1 MQFLSQKALD
11 KWLLFSRTDERDAES
26 GKIKV
31 LKRKTRKTRAVART
45 KRRRT
50 TTICCRE
57 AKYKEVFIGQLIHI
71 FELLK
76 KASKILNINTTSK
89 FLRLLIIY

>member
-57 AKYKEVFIGQLIHI
+57 ANLQRSFYRPVDSHFWAV
-71 FELLK
+71 K
-76 KASKILNINTTSK
+76 KSQQNMQ
-89 FLRLLIIY
+89 Y